1 MTSVPFTS
9 AKRFVSRFSTTIPRR
24 HLPLTKTGKSLDTL
38 FLFLKDC
45 LFNGFLTLYIYVS
58 PEYDRFG
65 ISRQAR
71 RERSVRVLGE
81 IMESFK
87 RRRNLKDLLDYAHRV
102 DNRFVCSVL
111 DMDVDII
118 AKITF
123 FKWAG
128 RCGNFQPNR
137 STYMAF
143 LHCLEEEARNLDDSS
158 DVTESVYIAQEL
170 IVQCT

>member
-1 MTSVPFTS
+1 
-9 AKRFVSRFSTTIPRR
+9 
-24 HLPLTKTGKSLDTL
+24 
-38 FLFLKDC
+38 
-45 LFNGFLTLYIYVS
+45 
-58 PEYDRFG
+58 
-65 ISRQAR
+65 
-71 RERSVRVLGE
+71 
-81 IMESFK
+81 MESFK

-158 DVTESVYIAQEL
+158 DVTESMA
-170 IVQCT
+170 IVKEIVDKALLLLEEMDEGGLPPFP